1 MRAGARGRVRSAR
14 GGRRVRPRVVAAAA
28 AAASTVMLLAAPL
41 PACAQGGS
49 EPELDGLFIAG
60 FRGEPDSSAVGSG
73 FDLFVA
79 RLGMRGEVPP
89 GIGYRV
95 QVRRSPEDQ
104 EIELLD
110 ARLRAPLP
118 SGVELSLGQFKAPF
132 SGEDLL
138 GRGEISLL
146 DRSQAVDALSPGRQ
160 VGAALIGEYLEER
173 LWVGAGVFNGEGR
186 NTGNAD
192 GDFLWAGRVRYRTVA
207 RVQYHRGLILRLGA
221 SAAFSSDSGRD
232 LRPAGRLELPGVS
245 TADFAGDR
253 LLLGADVGLTYRD
266 AFASAEYVRARLEP
280 RPVTDDGLG
289 PELPEETAEG
299 WYVEGG
305 YSVFGVMDVLARYD
319 TFRPLGG
326 ERRSFVVL
334 GANLEPVPEAR
345 LGIQGALQAD
355 GPALPPGFAPAG
367 TPGTGSGDEDVT
379 PGSRIP
385 GGLADGQVI
394 VRLQISL

>member
-1 MRAGARGRVRSAR
+1 MRAYSRGRVRSPR
-14 GGRRVRPRVVAAAA
+14 GGCRVRRAGVVTAAAA
-28 AAASTVMLLAAPL
+28 AIMLAAPV
-41 PACAQGGS
+41 PASAQGGS
-49 EPELDGLFIAG
+49 EPELEGLFIAG

-79 RLGMRGEVPP
+79 RLGVRGEVPP
-89 GIGYRV
+89 GIGYHV
-95 QVRRSPEDQ
+95 QVRRSPGDQ
-104 EIELLD
+104 RIELLD
-110 ARLRAPLP
+110 VRLRAPLP
-118 SGVELSLGQFKAPF
+118 PGLQLSLGQFKSPF
-132 SGEDLL
+132 SREALQ

-160 VGAALIGEYLEER
+160 VGAAISGEYLGER
-173 LWVGAGVFNGEGR
+173 LWFAAGAFNGEGR
-186 NTGNAD
+186 NTDNPD
-192 GDFLWAGRVRYRTVA
+192 GDFLWAGRVRYRNVE
-207 RVQYHRGLILRLGA
+207 RLQYHRGLILQLGA

-232 LRPAGRLELPGVS
+232 LRRAGRLELPGVS
-245 TADFAGDR
+245 TAEFSGDR
-253 LLLGADVGLTYRD
+253 LLLGADLQLAYRD

-280 RPVTDDGLG
+280 RPVTDDGPG

-305 YSVFGVMDVLARYD
+305 YSVFGVMDLLARYD
-319 TFRPLGG
+319 AFRPLGG

-345 LGIQGALQAD
+345 LGVQGALQAE

-367 TPGTGSGDEDVT
+367 ATDAGAGDEGDVT
-379 PGSRIP
+379 PGSRVP

-394 VRLQISL
+394 VRLQINL